1 MRLFTIISAILMSL
15 ILLMNESLTAS
26 VDFVIDPNESVLGP
40 WAFYNTDSAE
50 AEVTQPFNN
59 FINNND
65 KVIPYGFVMAN
76 TLGYPNGKAI
86 IPNFEAGFAAGVA
99 VYQYDRY
106 EDFNTENPEIPG
118 VGANAAI
125 HFGLGLSEDTDI
137 TFKLLLNKGIYSYKK
152 TVTKESS
159 TGAYEIKL
167 DKTDI
172 FAFGVKGR
180 YKLVGEIEFLPYIFS
195 FGGVS
200 TGVALDF
207 SHGKISSEGKYIDNS
222 IITFQGSDPFDGPSA
237 PLFQQNINVKTT
249 VTGNTELEWNIVS
262 ITPEIMTYID
272 LFYIFTLYTGP
283 AVSFNAGSANFSM
296 RSQGEMK
303 NLDPIYRDSGRT
315 AILINTNQTVAN
327 GSLVVNAPF
336 QVPLAVPLWK
346 VGLEI
351 NILAF
356 KIQAEAATVL
366 TSPTDS
372 FTVQVGARVQ
382 F

>member
-1 MRLFTIISAILMSL
+1 MRLFTIISAILMGLFLLLSESL
-15 ILLMNESLTAS
+15 IAS
-26 VDFVIDPNESVLGP
+26 VDFTIDPNESVLGP
-40 WAFYNTDSAE
+40 WSFYNVDSAE
-50 AEVTQPFNN
+50 AEITQPLNN
-59 FINNND
+59 FVNNND
-65 KVIPYGFVMAN
+65 KVISYGFALAN

-86 IPNFEAGFAAGVA
+86 IPNFEAGFATGVA

-125 HFGLGLSEDTDI
+125 HFGFGLSEDTDI
-137 TFKLLLNKGIYSYKK
+137 TFKLMINQGIYSYEKSVK
-152 TVTKESS
+152 KESD

-167 DKTDI
+167 DETNI
-172 FAFGVKGR
+172 FSAGVKGR
-180 YKLVGEIEFLPYIFS
+180 YKLVGEIDLLPYIFS

-200 TGVALDF
+200 AGVALDF
-207 SHGKISSEGKYIDNS
+207 SHGKISSKGTYSDVS
-222 IITFQGSDPFDGPSA
+222 TVTFQGSDPFAGASA
-237 PLFQQNINVKTT
+237 PLFQQSIRVNTI
-249 VTGNTELEWNIVS
+249 VTGNTEMEWNIVS
-262 ITPEIMTYID
+262 VTPEIMTYID
-272 LFYIFTLYTGP
+272 LFYVFTLYTGP
-283 AVSFNAGSANFSM
+283 AVSLNAGSANFTMTSE
-296 RSQGEMK
+296 GEMK
-303 NLDPIYRDSGRT
+303 NLDPIYRDSSST

-327 GSLVVNAPF
+327 GKLVVNAPLS
-336 QVPLAVPLWK
+336 VPIAVPLWK

-372 FTVQVGARVQ
+372 FTAQVGARVQ